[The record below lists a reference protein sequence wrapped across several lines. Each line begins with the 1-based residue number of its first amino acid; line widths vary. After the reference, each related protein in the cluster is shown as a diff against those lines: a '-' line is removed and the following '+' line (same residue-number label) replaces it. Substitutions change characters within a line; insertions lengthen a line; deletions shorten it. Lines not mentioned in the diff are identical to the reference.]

1 MNAPSASLIIAASEA
16 DSNLYYACRFLA
28 PDPFVYLEVN
38 GRKTLLMS
46 DLEVDRARAQ
56 ARVDEVLSLSEW
68 EAKARQRYQ
77 NPRLTDTVSLLLE
90 DYGVRGVEVPAD
102 FPLELADRLRER
114 GVTVTARPHPF
125 FPARLVK
132 ADHEVAAIEET
143 QRHTEAAFEAAL
155 LVLRESVIRGDEVMW
170 KGRPL
175 TVEDLKKVVNVS
187 LMERDCLA
195 QHTIIACGEQGVDP
209 HNEGSGPIRPDQPII
224 FDIFP
229 RSSRTRYF
237 ADMTRT
243 VVKGRA
249 SDDLKKIYDA
259 VLAAQLRGIELIRAG
274 ASGAAVHAGVVA
286 TLEARGYTT
295 GVVNGRNQGFFHGTG
310 HGVGLD
316 IHEPPRVSR
325 VDNELRRGNVVTVE
339 PGLYYP
345 GRGAVRIEDM
355 VLVEDDVCR
364 NLTRTPK
371 MELLE
376 L

>member
-1 MNAPSASLIIAASEA
+1 MTSPSASLIIAASEA
-16 DSNLYYACRFLA
+16 DSNLYYATRFLA

-38 GRKTLLMS
+38 GRKIVLMS
-46 DLEVDRARAQ
+46 DLEIDRARTQ
-56 ARVDEVLSLSEW
+56 ARVDEVLSLTEW
-68 EAKARQRYQ
+68 EGKARQRWAQ
-77 NPRLTDTVSLLLE
+77 PRLAETVSVLLE
-90 DYGVRGVEVPAD
+90 DYGVRAVEVPAD
-102 FPLELADRLRER
+102 FPLEPADRLREL
-114 GVTVTARPHPF
+114 GVTVKARPHPF
-125 FPARLVK
+125 FPQRLVK
-132 ADHEVAAIEET
+132 TPEEVAAIEET
-143 QRHTEAAFEAAL
+143 QRHTERALEAAL
-155 LVLRESVIRGDEVMW
+155 NVLRESVIRGDQVIW

-175 TVEDLKKVVNVS
+175 TAEDLKKVVTLA
-187 LMERDCLA
+187 LMENDCIA

-209 HNEGSGPIRPDQPII
+209 HNEGSGPIRPHQGII

-249 SDDLKKIYDA
+249 SDELKRIYGA
-259 VLAAQLRGIELIRAG
+259 VLAAQLRGIELIRDG
-274 ASGAAVHAGVVA
+274 ASGAAVHAEVA
-286 TLEARGYTT
+286 RTLEAHGFTT

-316 IHEPPRVSR
+316 IHELPRVSR
-325 VDNELRRGNVVTVE
+325 LDYELRAGHVVTVE
-339 PGLYYP
+339 PGLYYQ

-355 VLVEDDVCR
+355 VLVTATGCR
-364 NLTRTPK
+364 NLTRAPK